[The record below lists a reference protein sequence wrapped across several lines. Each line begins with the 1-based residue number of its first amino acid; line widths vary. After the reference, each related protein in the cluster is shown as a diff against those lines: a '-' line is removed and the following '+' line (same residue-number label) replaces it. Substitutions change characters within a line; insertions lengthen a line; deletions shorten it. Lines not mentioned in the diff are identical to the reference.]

1 MRSPLSNFLLCVSI
15 LVSILLFGAPG
26 RPQEKPK
33 SASSETPRNRPQFLA
48 AKKPA
53 APVASTAN
61 GQELDK
67 TPATGAD
74 QDSAELIRKREDW
87 RYKQRSS
94 ANGHIPSG
102 ERLKAFHPTQRI
114 SKPQ

>member
-61 GQELDK
+61 GEELDK

-74 QDSAELIRKREDW
+74 QDSAELIRKRSEE
-87 RYKQRSS
+87 RRVGKECRSRWS
-94 ANGHIPSG
+94 PYH
-102 ERLKAFHPTQRI
+102 
-114 SKPQ
+114 